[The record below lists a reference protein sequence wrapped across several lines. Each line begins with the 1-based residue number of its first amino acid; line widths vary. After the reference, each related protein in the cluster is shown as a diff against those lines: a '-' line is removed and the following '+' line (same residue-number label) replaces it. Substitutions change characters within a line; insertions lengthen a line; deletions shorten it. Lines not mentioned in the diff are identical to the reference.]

1 MTPERIAAL
10 VTRWVRFYTRELPPS
25 IGERRLDEIVADLH
39 DHIAQERADGTSDR
53 HIAVSI
59 LSRMVRGVAADFSW
73 RDQHA
78 KAMADRPTTPGGPM
92 NTHEVGS
99 PASSR
104 QRPLSVTILSILAA
118 LGGIGVVLAVLA
130 GALVVHGIRSLD
142 ATDAVII
149 LPLLAVAAV
158 YLAFAYGAWT
168 LRSWGWTL
176 GVLAGAASIVY
187 ATGRL
192 VGGWAD
198 LMVDAPPLALVG
210 VLVVVIATVG
220 LFLWFRPNVKAA
232 FERA

>member
-1 MTPERIAAL
+1 
-10 VTRWVRFYTRELPPS
+10 
-25 IGERRLDEIVADLH
+25 
-39 DHIAQERADGTSDR
+39 
-53 HIAVSI
+53 
-59 LSRMVRGVAADFSW
+59 
-73 RDQHA
+73 
-78 KAMADRPTTPGGPM
+78 M

-130 GALVVHGIRSLD
+130 GALVIHGLRSLD
-142 ATDAVII
+142 ATDAVIV
-149 LPLLAVAAV
+149 LPGLALAAV

-168 LRSWGWTL
+168 LISWGWTL

-187 ATGRL
+187 VTAVL

-198 LMVDAPPLALVG
+198 LMVDAPPLALVS
-210 VLVVVIATVG
+210 VLVVVIATVA
-220 LFLWFRPNVKAA
+220 LFFWFRPNVKAA